1 MGDCGVGGGWMLCG
15 TQVSFGWGCI
25 ILTKCWRKMGI
36 EIRHFPPF
44 FSNAGVETKH
54 FLQIPKKGG
63 GRNYGTSNLH
73 ILSNHLTQPIGHFAQ
88 FGWNM
93 GRNTTYFPIFC
104 EIQGSK
110 LCNFFSSEL
119 KKVFKTAGHTRHLLR
134 KESPPRESG
143 VLSVY
148 FVNNPVGVRTCA
160 DDITARWDNSHRT
173 ASNSRHA
180 DVFIWTAAESAATQE
195 SHAEK
200 T

>member
-1 MGDCGVGGGWMLCG
+1 
-15 TQVSFGWGCI
+15 
-25 ILTKCWRKMGI
+25 MGI
-36 EIRHFPPF
+36 EIRYFPPF

-88 FGWNM
+88 F
-93 GRNTTYFPIFC
+93 
-104 EIQGSK
+104 
-110 LCNFFSSEL
+110 FSSEL
-119 KKVFKTAGHTRHLLR
+119 KKVFKTAGHTLHLLR

-160 DDITARWDNSHRT
+160 DDITARWDNSDRT

-180 DVFIWTAAESAATQE
+180 DVFIWTAAESAAAQE